1 MHDGDL
7 DFKEPEKSQI
17 LSLLKKIPAIVNIYL
32 QRPAIIPEIAQNSA
46 GLIANFG
53 ASDRAI
59 LDVVFGKS
67 SPQGKLPIEM
77 PSSMEAVRN
86 QKEDLPYD
94 SKDPL
99 YHFGFG
105 LTY

>member
-1 MHDGDL
+1 VLEFQNKVAIGLVSLSDLNL
-7 DFKEPEKSQI
+7 DFASVI
-17 LSLLKKIPAIVNIYL
+17 
-32 QRPAIIPEIAQNSA
+32 
-46 GLIANFG
+46 IANFG
-53 ASDRAI
+53 ASDQAI
-59 LDVVFGKS
+59 LDVVFGKA
-67 SPQGKLPIEM
+67 SPQGKLPIEL
-77 PSSMEAVRN
+77 PSSMKAVRN